1 MLALPWRINTYSLP
15 PTPINIFFP
24 EQQLSTCFIM
34 FEMLLLI
41 IYIFIAL
48 GFSFLCSIAEAV
60 LLSVTT
66 PYIVLL
72 EAQNKP
78 SASKLRQLKSDINKP
93 LAAILT
99 LNTIAHTVGAA
110 GAGAQAT
117 EIFGSAYLG
126 IASAILTLLILVF
139 SEIIPKTLGAHYWRQ
154 LAPSIAYALKLL
166 VWALYPFV
174 KLTELLTRGLTEG
187 PTLRGVNRK
196 ELMALAELSGREG
209 ALAHKE
215 SLIMQNLL
223 RLRETPAKA
232 AMTPRTVVFS
242 ISQEMSVDDY
252 FAHYE
257 TKPFSRVL
265 VYHCDAE
272 NITGFVLRSDLL
284 LAKARGQT
292 ECVVADFV
300 RDIPKILEQIDLSNA
315 FDRFL
320 KERVHIM
327 LVMDEY
333 GGFSGILTLEDV
345 LETLLGLEIVDEFD
359 TTVDMQD
366 LARKLWKRRASKL
379 GIDLDEE

>member
-1 MLALPWRINTYSLP
+1 
-15 PTPINIFFP
+15 
-24 EQQLSTCFIM
+24 M
-34 FEMLLLI
+34 FLLI
-41 IYIFIAL
+41 IYIFVAL

-66 PYIVLL
+66 PYIALL
-72 EAQNKP
+72 ESQNKP
-78 SASKLRQLKSDINKP
+78 SATELRRLKHDINKP

-117 EIFGSAYLG
+117 KIFGSAYLG

-154 LAPSIAYALKLL
+154 LAPSTAYALKLL

-196 ELMALAELSGREG
+196 ELMALAEVSGREG
-209 ALAHKE
+209 ALADQE
-215 SLIMQNLL
+215 ALIMQNLL
-223 RLRETPAKA
+223 RLRDTPAKA

-242 ISQEMSVDDY
+242 ISQKMTVSDY
-252 FAHYE
+252 FARYE
-257 TKPFSRVL
+257 TKPFSRIP
-265 VYHCDAE
+265 VYHSDTE
-272 NITGFVLRSDLL
+272 NITGFVLRSELL
-284 LAKARGQT
+284 LAKAHGQT
-292 ECVVADFV
+292 GRVVGDFA
-300 RDIPKILEQIDLSNA
+300 RDIPKILEQVDLSNA
-315 FDRFL
+315 FNRFL

-333 GGFSGILTLEDV
+333 GGFSGVLTLEDV

-359 TTVDMQD
+359 DTEDMQV
-366 LARKLWKRRASKL
+366 LARKLWKQRAGKL
-379 GIDLDEE
+379 GLDFDES

>member
-1 MLALPWRINTYSLP
+1 
-15 PTPINIFFP
+15 
-24 EQQLSTCFIM
+24 
-34 FEMLLLI
+34 MLLLL

-66 PYIVLL
+66 PYIALL
-72 EAQNKP
+72 ESQKKP
-78 SASKLRQLKSDINKP
+78 SAAKLRRLKDDINKP

-117 EIFGSAYLG
+117 KVFGSAYLG

-154 LAPSIAYALKLL
+154 LAPLTAHILRLL
-166 VWALYPFV
+166 ILALYPFV
-174 KLTELLTRGLTEG
+174 KLTELMTRNLTEG
-187 PTLRGVNRK
+187 PTLRGINRK

-209 ALAHKE
+209 ALAAKE

-223 RLRETPAKA
+223 RLRETPAQA

-242 ISQEMSVDDY
+242 ISHKLTVGEY
-252 FAHYE
+252 FARHE
-257 TKPFSRVL
+257 SKPFSRIPIYQGDV
-265 VYHCDAE
+265 E
-272 NITGFVLRSDLL
+272 NITGFVLRGDLL

-292 ECVVADFV
+292 ERDVAEFT
-300 RDIPKILEQIDLSNA
+300 RDMPKILARMDLSHA

-320 KERVHIM
+320 KERIHIM
-327 LVMDEY
+327 LVIDEY

-345 LETLLGLEIVDEFD
+345 IETLLGLEIVDEFD
-359 TTVDMQD
+359 DTEDMQA
-366 LARKLWKRRASKL
+366 LARELWKRRASKL
-379 GIDLDEE
+379 GIDIDEK